1 MKVLGAVYHGIVPSF
16 ADADLETLSAAV
28 EEIQG
33 TGFKRREIDRH
44 GDVVRGLLHSLR
56 VDERVAR
63 GMSSMGPLV
72 YAIAPQEVDI
82 TENSEMSS
90 VLAAGVEYLGSV
102 AGRNEG
108 YEIERCG

>member
-1 MKVLGAVYHGIVPSF
+1 MKVLGAVYHGIVPAF
-16 ADADLETLSAAV
+16 ADADLEALSAAV
-28 EEIQG
+28 QEIQG
-33 TGFKRREIDRH
+33 TGFKKREIDRH
-44 GDVVRGLLHSLR
+44 GDVVRGFLHGLR
-56 VDERVAR
+56 VDERVPT

-72 YAIAPQEVDI
+72 YAIAPQEMDLTGNVA
-82 TENSEMSS
+82 MSS